1 MVQRFYIGIPKQPKN
16 VTGYQEKYGKF
27 VQGFEFYSKNGSLLN
42 TQFSYKIYMVER
54 FPIGKYPIKIVIK
67 THFL

>member
-1 MVQRFYIGIPKQPKN
+1 MVQRFYIGISKQAKN

-27 VQGFEFYSKNGSLLN
+27 VQSFKFYSKNGSLLN

-54 FPIGKYPIKIVIK
+54 FLIGKVPIKIVIR
-67 THFL
+67 TSFL